1 MLDILTTAVKSH
13 QLPSQSS
20 TPISQS
26 RLQLVIKM
34 NSLGF
39 YARTYIDALNVAF
52 APLSTAANASQKTAH
67 AVQGNRAE
75 QMARAKAAESRLA
88 RAA

>member
-1 MLDILTTAVKSH
+1 
-13 QLPSQSS
+13 
-20 TPISQS
+20 
-26 RLQLVIKM
+26 M

-52 APLSTAANASQKTAH
+52 APLTTAANSSQKTA
-67 AVQGNRAE
+67 RAAQSTRAN